1 MRWYE
6 VSAYHEVSHGKNQSC
21 DLLDESTLGRLDKLV
36 QKQVFPNRSQA
47 IEEAVAEKLTR
58 LERSRL
64 AQECA
69 KLDPTFEKALAEE
82 GLSEDLAEWPEY

>member
-1 MRWYE
+1 MGRAK
-6 VSAYHEVSHGKNQSC
+6 VAIS
-21 DLLDESTLGRLDKLV
+21 LDESTLNRLDKLV

-47 IEEAVAEKLTR
+47 IEEAVAEKLAR
-58 LERSRL
+58 MERSRL

-69 KLDPTFEKALAEE
+69 KLDAAFEKALAEE

>member
-1 MRWYE
+1 MARTK
-6 VSAYHEVSHGKNQSC
+6 VAIS
-21 DLLDESTLGRLDKLV
+21 LDESTLGRLDKLV

-47 IEEAVAEKLTR
+47 IEEAVAEKLAR

-69 KLDPTFEKALAEE
+69 KLNPTFEKALAEE